1 MVSISIELTE
11 EEAERLTER
20 ARALSMRPEALAAA
34 VVRDQLN
41 AGDADFDKLAT
52 EILEKNRELYSR
64 LA

>member
-11 EEAERLTER
+11 EEAERLMER